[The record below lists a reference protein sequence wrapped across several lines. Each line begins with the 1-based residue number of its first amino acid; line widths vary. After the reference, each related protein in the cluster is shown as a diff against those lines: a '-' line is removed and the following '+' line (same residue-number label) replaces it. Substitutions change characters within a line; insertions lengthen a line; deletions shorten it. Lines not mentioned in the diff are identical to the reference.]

1 MKSIDVAIIGAS
13 LAGAAC
19 VRTLSRAGI
28 EAVAIERDRF
38 PREKVCGGFLSPGA
52 VEILDELGLLDKLRA
67 AGAVDVR
74 SARLRA
80 EGLEVEIPFR
90 RAGLGISRRMLDA
103 ELADHGAVEQG
114 NVLSAERQSDGR
126 FRIRM
131 NDGSEVSTKVL
142 IDAAGKLSRFTKMHA
157 SPQFGVQFYEA
168 KGQGDVSHHVMDFW
182 FFSDGYGGTVGIE
195 GNRSN
200 SCFLIRRDA
209 LARYVGKPNC
219 LVTGPVAYKSGR
231 SDFMA
236 IGDAAGMIDPFCGEG
251 MHHALDTGRI
261 AAESVI
267 RGLERSRSYGE
278 MRQDYERERHRRW
291 ARKRML
297 ARVARFA
304 LGFPVLRRAGFG
316 FDLQRFIDDFWGQS
330 LSQRE
335 RVVRSTG

>member
-1 MKSIDVAIIGAS
+1 MKNIDVAIIGAS

-28 EAVAIERDRF
+28 DAVAIERDRF

-52 VEILDELGLLDKLRA
+52 VEVLDELGLLHKLRA

-80 EGLEVEIPFR
+80 EGMEFEISFR
-90 RAGLGISRRMLDA
+90 RAGLGISRRTLDA
-103 ELADHGAVEQG
+103 EIGDHGAVKLG
-114 NVLSAERQSDGR
+114 NVLSAERQPDGR
-126 FRIRM
+126 FRMRM
-131 NDGSEVSTKVL
+131 NDGSEVSAKVL

-157 SPQFGVQFYEA
+157 TPQFGIQFYEA
-168 KGQGDVSHHVMDFW
+168 ESRGDVMDFW

-200 SCFLIRRDA
+200 SCFLIRREA

-267 RGLERSRSYGE
+267 RGLERNWSYGE

-291 ARKRML
+291 SRKRML

-316 FDLQRFIDDFWGQS
+316 FDLQQFIDDFWGQS

-335 RVVRSTG
+335 RVVRSTR